1 MNSFNWNYPT
11 TMWGGQ
17 NRINDLY
24 LACNQLN
31 IKKPL
36 LVTDNGLAKNKMVLD
51 VLKELKKKKIA
62 VNIFS
67 NVIGNPTGSNVIEGV
82 KVYHEHICDGVIAFG
97 GGSGL
102 DVGKAIAFM
111 SGQKFPLWDFEDI
124 GDNWTKADSD
134 KIAPIIAVPTTAGTG
149 SETGRASV
157 ILNENT
163 GVKNIIFHPKFLPS
177 IVILDPNLT
186 IGLPPKITA
195 ATGMDALAH
204 NLEAYCAPNFHPMA
218 EGIALEGISLIDKW
232 LLIAVKDGNNIEA
245 RMNMLVS
252 ASMGS
257 TAFQKGLGAIHS
269 LSHPVNALNNIHH
282 GLSNAIFM
290 PYVLTFNKDV
300 IEKKIIKISK
310 YLSLKDITFN
320 GFIEWVLKFRK
331 DLDIPH
337 KLSDVIKEE
346 DFDLDRLSKM
356 ALEDPS
362 TAGNPKTLSIDD
374 MKIMYQHSMIGELF

>member
-1 MNSFNWNYPT
+1 MNNFNWNYPT

-36 LVTDNGLAKNKMVLD
+36 LVTDGGLAKTQMVLNI
-51 VLKELKKKKIA
+51 LEKLKKNNIK
-62 VNIFS
+62 VNLFS

-134 KIAPIIAVPTTAGTG
+134 KIASIIAVPTTAGTG

-157 ILNENT
+157 ILNEDT

-218 EGIALEGISLIDKW
+218 EGIALEGIRLIDKW

-362 TAGNPKTLSIDD
+362 TAGNPKNLSIDD
-374 MKIMYQHSMIGELF
+374 MKIMYQHSMNGELF